1 MKFINV
7 LLSAF
12 LLGATFGILIGISIK
27 YPARSDS
34 INALNRL
41 CQEHGGGWDTTF
53 IGITGKAYTV
63 NCKDGV
69 ELNLTKIPL
78 TQQPLQNPEPP
89 K

>member
-1 MKFINV
+1 MKSINV

-34 INALNRL
+34 INALNQL
-41 CQEHGGGWDTTF
+41 CQEHGGWDTTF

-69 ELNLTKIPL
+69 ELNLTKIPPIP
-78 TQQPLQNPEPP
+78 QPSQNLEPQ